1 MKKLEDMS
9 NELLLC
15 VWDRLL
21 AADII
26 YSFSNLNIRIHQL
39 LVKFCGLYKELN
51 LRYCSLS
58 AFRFFCYQLPM
69 MNEWRLNLSVLKLGN
84 RYRCCQIDSFAN
96 EIVKSF
102 VIRYLA
108 RQGKSYD
115 NPSKDLFRLI
125 ISNKKPVEP
134 IFPQLT
140 YLSIFQGTSIDEDCR
155 DILLYV
161 AAGGTTMNTFTW
173 RSCSNQ
179 THHAKAFFDW
189 LFRCSINLHSFRLE
203 NPFGENGFEL
213 TYEHTVLNVYRPHQS
228 LTSLTINILNFSTL
242 DILLHYLLKLEYL
255 DVHISK
261 PIEAADITDQRLPRN
276 LNYPK
281 ELRTLKLRYLNV
293 RGKGYYRFEQ
303 LAEKF
308 SETLEHFSLSIYH
321 YCRGE
326 PYLNYNGTRL
336 SILCQKLLHLRSLHF
351 AIQVQLCEKSN
362 NQTLTEFTRTFRIPF
377 WFDGPFG
384 RKRVCVDFHQLY
396 NIVQMFSL
404 PYTFNGIALIRT
416 INLIDMQF
424 NTSEEEEKVPI
435 NLSLAL
441 ESLWCGMDHIYIC
454 LAEKQKVPLP
464 FFQALQC
471 PRSQG
476 KTLAILPK
484 RGIIPDNVEGN
495 VQLTHFNILELN
507 NPIDANSAYNL
518 EELCSWLRL
527 LPNIKCL
534 DVYLTELKYWLNNN
548 ANNPHL
554 DSFLRRVE
562 RLYVECSDVINAKM
576 NEEIMEPLLLFL
588 IDKHRFPQLRC
599 LRFMNCKN
607 ISSAWDNIEHWI
619 DFILNRISEHQLA
632 CVRFDF
638 IEKEQEITD
647 LHTGDQTI
655 AITGLPYIIN
665 IHRFVKENHVALW
678 LERKH
683 KQFF

>member
-1 MKKLEDMS
+1 
-9 NELLLC
+9 
-15 VWDRLL
+15 
-21 AADII
+21 
-26 YSFSNLNIRIHQL
+26 
-39 LVKFCGLYKELN
+39 
-51 LRYCSLS
+51 
-58 AFRFFCYQLPM
+58 M

-203 NPFGENGFEL
+203 NPF
-213 TYEHTVLNVYRPHQS
+213 
-228 LTSLTINILNFSTL
+228 
-242 DILLHYLLKLEYL
+242 

>member
-1 MKKLEDMS
+1 
-9 NELLLC
+9 
-15 VWDRLL
+15 
-21 AADII
+21 
-26 YSFSNLNIRIHQL
+26 
-39 LVKFCGLYKELN
+39 
-51 LRYCSLS
+51 
-58 AFRFFCYQLPM
+58 
-69 MNEWRLNLSVLKLGN
+69 
-84 RYRCCQIDSFAN
+84 
-96 EIVKSF
+96 
-102 VIRYLA
+102 
-108 RQGKSYD
+108 
-115 NPSKDLFRLI
+115 
-125 ISNKKPVEP
+125 
-134 IFPQLT
+134 
-140 YLSIFQGTSIDEDCR
+140 
-155 DILLYV
+155 
-161 AAGGTTMNTFTW
+161 
-173 RSCSNQ
+173 
-179 THHAKAFFDW
+179 
-189 LFRCSINLHSFRLE
+189 
-203 NPFGENGFEL
+203 
-213 TYEHTVLNVYRPHQS
+213 
-228 LTSLTINILNFSTL
+228 
-242 DILLHYLLKLEYL
+242 
-255 DVHISK
+255 VHISK

-326 PYLNYNGTRL
+326 PYLNYNDTRL

-464 FFQALQC
+464 FFQVLQC
-471 PRSQG
+471 PHSQG

-518 EELCSWLRL
+518 E
-527 LPNIKCL
+527 
-534 DVYLTELKYWLNNN
+534 
-548 ANNPHL
+548 
-554 DSFLRRVE
+554 
-562 RLYVECSDVINAKM
+562 DVINAKM

>member
-1 MKKLEDMS
+1 MK
-9 NELLLC
+9 
-15 VWDRLL
+15 
-21 AADII
+21 
-26 YSFSNLNIRIHQL
+26 
-39 LVKFCGLYKELN
+39 
-51 LRYCSLS
+51 
-58 AFRFFCYQLPM
+58 P
-69 MNEWRLNLSVLKLGN
+69 
-84 RYRCCQIDSFAN
+84 
-96 EIVKSF
+96 EIVKPF

-108 RQGKSYD
+108 RQGKLND

-140 YLSIFQGTSIDEDCR
+140 YLSIFQGTSINEDCR

-203 NPFGENGFEL
+203 NPLGENDFEL
-213 TYEHTVLNVYRPHQS
+213 TYQHTVLNVYRPHQS
-228 LTSLTINILNFSTL
+228 LTSLTINILNFLTL
-242 DILLHYLLKLEYL
+242 DILLHYLLKLKYL

-261 PIEAADITDQRLPRN
+261 PIEETDITDQLLPRN

-308 SETLEHFSLSIYH
+308 AETLEHFSLSTYH

-377 WFDGPFG
+377 WLDGPFG
-384 RKRVCVDFHQLY
+384 Q
-396 NIVQMFSL
+396 
-404 PYTFNGIALIRT
+404 
-416 INLIDMQF
+416 
-424 NTSEEEEKVPI
+424 
-435 NLSLAL
+435 
-441 ESLWCGMDHIYIC
+441 
-454 LAEKQKVPLP
+454 
-464 FFQALQC
+464 
-471 PRSQG
+471 
-476 KTLAILPK
+476 
-484 RGIIPDNVEGN
+484 
-495 VQLTHFNILELN
+495 
-507 NPIDANSAYNL
+507 
-518 EELCSWLRL
+518 LCSWLRL

-534 DVYLTELKYWLNNN
+534 DVYLTELKYWFNTD
-548 ANNPHL
+548 ANNPYL
-554 DSFLRRVE
+554 DSFLRRIE

-607 ISSAWDNIEHWI
+607 ISSAWNNIEHWI
-619 DFILNRISEHQLA
+619 DFILTRASEHQLA

-638 IEKEQEITD
+638 IEKEQEIAD
-647 LHTGDQTI
+647 LHTGDETI
-655 AITGLPYIIN
+655 AITDLPYTIN
-665 IHRFVKENHVALW
+665 IHRFVKEKHVALW